1 MPSES
6 SHLAK
11 KQKICGTR
19 FAGIIMS
26 GENCDFLGKFD
37 CLTTFSGGEILSKD
51 SQNSGPQS
59 LIINSV
65 LLGNTKSEIIWCK
78 CIT

>member
-37 CLTTFSGGEILSKD
+37 CLTTFGGEKFYPKILRIVDHK
-51 SQNSGPQS
+51 
-59 LIINSV
+59 V
-65 LLGNTKSEIIWCK
+65 
-78 CIT
+78 